1 MVSEK
6 ELVDGYP
13 VFRELTVL
21 IESYY
26 KNVVS
31 FDSYAWSVNL

>member
-1 MVSEK
+1 MASEK
-6 ELVDGYP
+6 EFVDGYP
-13 VFRELTVL
+13 VFRQLMVL

-31 FDSYAWSVNL
+31 LDSYA